1 MSDVFGAL
9 AAGGA
14 LALGFSPLL
23 ALLGAAATA
32 CMLATGVG
40 LRRMVAAWSV
50 LVAVWLVGD
59 GMRAVASARS
69 LVDGAGSLL
78 PAAPPWANGV
88 AIGLWALGGFTLG
101 YALPAWAG
109 GFAGRRVTWG
119 TGWLTAAAVSVG
131 LSLAL
136 AGIVGGWG

>member
-1 MSDVFGAL
+1 VAL
-9 AAGGA
+9 SAGGA

-32 CMLATGVG
+32 CLLATGVG
-40 LRRMVAAWSV
+40 LRRTVAAWSF

-59 GMRAVASARS
+59 GMRAVASART
-69 LVDGAGSLL
+69 LADGAGSLL
-78 PAAPPWANGV
+78 PASPMWLNG
-88 AIGLWALGGFTLG
+88 ATIALWALGGFALG

-119 TGWLTAAAVSVG
+119 TGWLTAGAVSVG

-136 AGIVGGWG
+136 AGILGGWG